1 VRVTGSKRRWLPRRT
16 LRLRLTLLYGGLF
29 LVAGAVLL
37 AIVYGLVA
45 GSVTG
50 ETVRAKDALVVAG
63 RAGVHGQT
71 PVPFPGPQITVPP
84 SALKGGY
91 VVSQQSGGAAGLS
104 VQLRAFNGNVTRQFR
119 KLTAAQRR
127 QLLAFQQQAKQAL
140 DHQRTVQLDTLL
152 TRSAVALG
160 IMALLSIGLGY
171 VMAGRALRPVR
182 TMSTRAR
189 GISERNLHERLALR
203 GPDDELKELADTF
216 DGLLARLQTAFESQ
230 RRFVANASHE
240 LRTPI
245 TVERALVEVALAD
258 PAASSESLRDTCR
271 RVLAS
276 SEQQERLIEALLTL
290 ARSQSGLAA
299 HENFDL
305 AAVAAD
311 VSRGLAHD
319 GIQLDLNLEPAQ
331 TSGDPRL
338 VERLVA
344 NLLDNGLKYNQ
355 EHGWVKAW
363 TGVRDGRPW
372 LKVENSGP
380 RVDAEQVGQL
390 VEPFRRLNGDRTANG
405 ESPSGLGLGLSI
417 VDAIAAAH
425 DAQLATVPRPEG
437 GLRVEVNF
445 PAV

>member
-45 GSVTG
+45 GSVTR
-50 ETVRAKDALVVAG
+50 ETVRAKGALVVSG
-63 RAGVHGQT
+63 RAGVHAPA
-71 PVPFPGPQITVPP
+71 PVAFPGPPITP
-84 SALKGGY
+84 SDAKGG
-91 VVSQQSGGAAGLS
+91 VVFSTQGGGAAGLS

-140 DHQRTVQLDTLL
+140 DRQRTVQLDTLL

-258 PAASSESLRDTCR
+258 PAASTESLRDTCR

-299 HENFDL
+299 HEHFDL

-311 VSRGLAHD
+311 VCRGLAHD
-319 GIQLDLNLEPAQ
+319 GIQLDLDLEPAQ

-380 RVDAEQVGQL
+380 RVDAEQVAQL
-390 VEPFRRLNGDRTANG
+390 VEPFRRLNGERTVNG
-405 ESPSGLGLGLSI
+405 GSPSGLGLGLSI

-437 GLRVEVNF
+437 GLRVEVSF